1 MRNSVYW
8 LLIFPVVLAA
18 CSTSEKKLETI
29 ASIESRNIDLSEPQG
44 ALPVDEDTAR
54 KYYQEFLSI
63 TTDYQMYSQALRRLA
78 DLQLKIGEQQLSG
91 ETEKDLE
98 AGQRETQ
105 ASIRLYT
112 TYLETHP
119 NHPNNDQILYQLA
132 KAYELNGEP
141 QKSLDVLDRIM
152 HFYPTT
158 SYRDEVQFRRGEML
172 FLLKRYTSAEQAYV
186 DIINENKDSIFYE
199 KAMYKYGWTKFK
211 RNDYRAAIRAYFAI
225 LDRKQAQ
232 GMLKM
237 DGTVDNLVATEREL
251 IVDTLRAI
259 SLSFS
264 YEQDEYSIAQYFNE
278 HGARPYEPLIYLS
291 LGSLYLEKER
301 TKDAADVYM
310 SYVQRYPTSPLA
322 PEFHTEAINAYQKG
336 GLIAL
341 VLPAKEKFV
350 ELYGVGSAYWNQQNP
365 AAHERIK
372 PLLFKH
378 ITEIA
383 THYHA
388 LARKSKKS
396 EEYLKAA
403 NWYGAYITNFPQ
415 DVNSANMNFLK
426 AEALYDGRYY
436 VQSATEFEKTAYQ
449 YPTHAKSAEAGYA
462 ALVSYIAIE
471 KVQPEIYVTLR
482 DKAIESALQFIDKF
496 PTDPRI
502 TQVMAK
508 TADELFKAKDYL
520 RAASVSEKLT
530 QRNLTDPKI
539 ARNAWVVLGHSQFEL
554 KNYAQAEKAYRESLR
569 YVSNKDK
576 DYPGI
581 YDNLAASIYKQGE
594 EERSKGNLAAA
605 VAAFLR
611 VKSIT
616 PASSLRAVADFDAAT
631 AMIEM
636 KQYKR
641 SAQMLEEFRSEF
653 PNHKLTASI
662 PEKLALIYSETG
674 QSGRAARE
682 MEKMSVGL
690 FATNKQYSAD
700 LLWQSATYYEKAN
713 EHADASRVYAQYV
726 KSHPYPLD
734 RSMEARAKLAE
745 YARKSGDAKAWGAW
759 LTEIIKAD
767 ASGGAQR
774 NDRTRFLA
782 ADATLKLA
790 EGHYNLYKSAQI
802 GHPLKT
808 TLARKKDLMQ
818 NSIKAYET
826 AIQYRVAEVTTAAT
840 YQIGE
845 IYADFAK
852 SLMKSSP
859 PPGLS
864 GEALDQYRVL
874 LEDQAFPFE
883 EKSIGI
889 HVANVKQINDGL
901 YDDWV
906 KKSLDRLKKLQPAR
920 YAKDEKVDNYVQIL
934 Y

>member
-1 MRNSVYW
+1 MRNSLYW
-8 LLIFPVVLAA
+8 LISFSVALAA
-18 CSTSEKKLETI
+18 CSTNEKKLETI
-29 ASIESRNIDLSEPQG
+29 ASIQSRNIDLTEPQG
-44 ALPVDEDTAR
+44 ELPVSEDTAR

-78 DLQLKIGEQQLSG
+78 DLQLKVGEQQLSG
-91 ETEKDLE
+91 DTQQDLE

-132 KAYELNGEP
+132 KAYELNGQP
-141 QKSLDVLDRIM
+141 QKSLEVLDRIM
-152 HFYPTT
+152 HFYPNTT
-158 SYRDEVQFRRGEML
+158 YKDEVQFRRGEML
-172 FLLKRYTSAEQAYV
+172 FLLKRYTSAEQAYGA
-186 DIINENKDSIFYE
+186 IINENPDSIFFE

-211 RNDYRAAIRAYFAI
+211 RNDYRAALRAYFAI
-225 LDRKQAQ
+225 LDRKQTQ
-232 GMLKM
+232 GMLNM

-264 YEQDEYSIAQYFNE
+264 YEQDELGIAQFFDSY
-278 HGARPYEPLIYLS
+278 GSRPYEPLIYLS
-291 LGSLYLEKER
+291 LGKLYLEKER

-310 SYVQRYPTSPLA
+310 SYVNRYPASPLA

-336 GLIAL
+336 GLVAL

-372 PLLFKH
+372 PLLDKH

-383 THYHA
+383 NYYHA
-388 LARKSKKS
+388 LARKSKKP
-396 EEYLKAA
+396 EDFLKAA
-403 NWYGAYITNFPQ
+403 NWYGAYLTNFPQ
-415 DVNSANMNFLK
+415 ERNSAGMNFLK

-436 VQSATEFEKTAYQ
+436 VQSAAEFEKTAYQ
-449 YPTHAKSAEAGYA
+449 YPPHAKSAEAGYA
-462 ALVSYIAIE
+462 ALVSYMAIE
-471 KVQPEIYVTLR
+471 KAQPQLYVTMR
-482 DKAIESALQFIDKF
+482 DKAIESAMQFIEQF
-496 PTDPRI
+496 PADSRVIP
-502 TQVMAK
+502 VMAR

-520 RAASVSEKLT
+520 RAASVAEKLT
-530 QRNLTDPKI
+530 KRLLTDPKI

-554 KNYAQAEKAYRESLR
+554 KNYAQSEKAYRESLR
-569 YVSNKDK
+569 FVSNQDK
-576 DYPGI
+576 DYRGI

-611 VKSIT
+611 VKTVT
-616 PASSLRAVADFDAAT
+616 PASTLRAVADYDAAT

-641 SAQMLEEFRSEF
+641 SAQMLEEFRKEF
-653 PNHKLTASI
+653 PNHKLAANI

-682 MEKMSVGL
+682 MEKMSAGL

-713 EHADASRVYAQYV
+713 EHADAQRVYAQYV
-726 KSHPYPLD
+726 KTHPYPLD

-745 YARKSGDAKAWGAW
+745 YARKQGDAKAWGQW
-759 LTEIIKAD
+759 LSEIIQAD
-767 ASGGAQR
+767 ARGGSQR
-774 NDRTRFLA
+774 SDRTRYLA

-802 GHPLKT
+802 GHPLKQ
-808 TLARKKDLMQ
+808 TLTRKKELLQ

-840 YQIGE
+840 FKIGE
-845 IYADFAK
+845 IYSDFAK
-852 SLMKSSP
+852 SLMTSAP
-859 PPGLS
+859 PPGLNADAQ
-864 GEALDQYRVL
+864 EQYRIL

-883 EKSIGI
+883 EKSIDI
-889 HVANVKQINDGL
+889 HVANVKQINDGI

-906 KKSLDRLKKLQPAR
+906 KKSLAKLRKLQPAR